1 MPALH
6 LLWLMAALW
15 SGTGRS
21 TPDAPQAA
29 AVGGVSTVRLLAVG
43 DVNLGRHVGRVMLAG
58 DTLFPFVAVRDTFA
72 AYDLVFANLES
83 CLSEQGGET
92 EHPRNNLIF
101 TGPPVGARMLRL
113 AGINMVSTANNH
125 ALDYGQRG
133 LSETMNNLQDAGIAF
148 AGSARRARDVFEPAL
163 IERNGIRIAFFACTA
178 IMNMRPRGCDTLVA
192 FADTARLFPH
202 MRVWRDSADFLI
214 LSYHGGEEYRE
225 HAGSEV
231 QAFGRAAVEAG
242 ADLVLGHHPHV
253 PYGLERRGTGLIVHS
268 LGNFVFR
275 QPGRFWT
282 ENSYAVAFVLEKGSD
297 FARIG
302 SVRCLPVKCGFQP
315 AFLPPGPDAERV
327 LDRVRMLSI
336 GVSEE

>member
-1 MPALH
+1 MPVLH
-6 LLWLMAALW
+6 VLWLFAALW
-15 SGTGRS
+15 GETGRTTS
-21 TPDAPQAA
+21 DGPQAA
-29 AVGGVSTVRLLAVG
+29 VAPGVATVHLLAVG

-101 TGPPVGARMLRL
+101 TGPPIGARMLRL
-113 AGINMVSTANNH
+113 AGISMVATANNH
-125 ALDYGQRG
+125 ALDYGPRG
-133 LSETMNNLQDAGIAF
+133 LSETINNLEAAGITF
-148 AGSARRARDVFEPAL
+148 AGSARRAREVFEPAL

-178 IMNMRPRGCDTLVA
+178 IMNMHPAGWDTLVA
-192 FADTARLFPH
+192 FADTARLFPR
-202 MRVWRDSADFLI
+202 MRVWRDSVDFLI

-225 HAGSEV
+225 RAGSEV
-231 QAFGRAAVEAG
+231 RAFARAAADAG

-253 PYGLERRGTGLIVHS
+253 PYGWERRGKKLIVHS

-275 QPGRFWT
+275 QPGKFWT
-282 ENSYAVAFVLEKGSD
+282 ENSYAVAMVLKKGSD
-297 FARIG
+297 FTRID

-315 AFLPPGPDAERV
+315 AFLPPGPDADRVLERV
-327 LDRVRMLSI
+327 RTLSI